1 MKVTGKLV
9 RRVLVVLVVVMCLLC
24 VVRIPLLL
32 YVYPQVPESLAEDI
46 RREADQL
53 REARR
58 ADPDKTWQ
66 TTSPGEKQW
75 PPAIKS
81 LQPTDVFVYDDE
93 VYVFCD
99 DVIGL
104 HRGIVIVPDKIA
116 RTGPGGEKEYHYLS
130 HRVYRFVIW
139 WD

>member
-1 MKVTGKLV
+1 MKITGKLV
-9 RRVLVVLVVVMCLLC
+9 RRILVVLAGVICLLC

-32 YVYPQVPESLAEDI
+32 YVYPQVPESLAEELRQD
-46 RREADQL
+46 ADQL
-53 REARR
+53 REKCR

-66 TTSPGEKQW
+66 MTPDDKQW
-75 PPAIKS
+75 TPTIKS
-81 LQPTDVFVYDDE
+81 LKPKLVYISG
-93 VYVFCD
+93 D
-99 DVIGL
+99 DVYIFLDDQIGL

-139 WD
+139 WG